1 MGSRPTNVD
10 RVFVLGDIHG
20 NVDFL
25 RHAAQAAADA
35 GCRTILQLGDFGALW
50 PGSRGFFRRVDE
62 LLHYVGIEKL
72 VFIDG
77 NHEGFT
83 SDDVSFYGPDDSSL
97 TGGLARAESAAERDE
112 HGFRILSE
120 HVVWAPRGHRWI
132 WNGVRFGALGGAFSV
147 DWRWRAPGRSWWPDH
162 EMPTDVDV
170 ERLGD
175 DPLDVL
181 VSHEVP
187 LGVPLERI
195 STFPMKGADRANAE
209 RPREV
214 VRDAVE
220 ATTPQLVLHGHWH
233 WRHGTDL
240 QWTDSDGQIRVTRVE
255 GLGADVDGDVEWAS
269 GVLDLREGVSFPP
282 GPPIPDV
289 E

>member
-1 MGSRPTNVD
+1 MSRDEKEVD

-25 RHAAQAAADA
+25 RRAVTTAGEA

-50 PGSRGFFRRVDE
+50 PGSRGFFRSIDE
-62 LLHYVGIEKL
+62 TLHYAGIDKL

-83 SDDVSFYGPDDSSL
+83 SDDVSFYGPGDSSL

-112 HGFRILSE
+112 YGFRILSE
-120 HVVWAPRGHRWI
+120 HVTWAPRGHRWT
-132 WNGVRFGALGGAFSV
+132 WSGVRFGALGGAFSV
-147 DWRWRAPGRSWWPDH
+147 DWRWRVPGRSWWPDH
-162 EMPTDVDV
+162 EIPTDADV
-170 ERLGD
+170 ERLGT

-181 VSHEVP
+181 VSHDIP
-187 LGVPLERI
+187 RGVPLERI
-195 STFPMKGADRANAE
+195 STFRLNSGDQANAD

-214 VRDAVE
+214 VRAALE
-220 ATTPQLVLHGHWH
+220 ATRPRLVLHGHWH

-240 QWTDSDGQIRVTRVE
+240 HWTDADGQTHVTRVE
-255 GLGADVDGDVEWAS
+255 GLGADIDGDVEWAS
-269 GVLDLREGVSFPP
+269 GVLDLCDGVSFPS
-282 GPPIPDV
+282 GSPIPSA